1 MMATK
6 TNVKTKTKP
15 AKETKEQQ
23 ANKEAYEPYRKML
36 LKRREELCSS
46 VKNHA
51 EELPDTGMEGAAGDS
66 SDHAAADF
74 TSEMFGALL
83 ERQAGTLEEVE
94 RALKKMDDGTYGI
107 CEICEK
113 PIPSKRI
120 KALPWARFCLDCQQ
134 KQDRRNAMR
143 RTTDEREEWEAGEGD
158 SE

>member
-1 MMATK
+1 MATK
-6 TNVKTKTKP
+6 ANVKAKTKP
-15 AKETKEQQ
+15 AKESKEQET
-23 ANKEAYEPYRKML
+23 NKEAYEPYRKIL

-51 EELPDTGMEGAAGDS
+51 QELPDTGMEGVAGDT

-74 TSEMFGALL
+74 ASEMFGALL

-94 RALKKMDDGTYGI
+94 RALRKMDEGTYGV

-113 PIPSKRI
+113 PIPSKRM

-134 KQDRRNAMR
+134 KQDRRSAMR
-143 RTTDEREEWEAGEGD
+143 KTSNVREEWNAGESD